1 MHVPRPGRQRERDL
15 PDAARKLLHAATLS
29 RSPIRTHVLYSTGCE
44 PEYRI
49 EPCKSALNPVR
60 GMPFKWSLNPY
71 MGCVHRCTFC
81 YVRNFELRAD
91 RPSDDRYGRS
101 IRVKTNVAEVLAREL
116 GRTSWTRDE
125 VAVGTATDPYQPAEG
140 RFRLTRACLEELG
153 KAWTPFSIITRG
165 PLVVRDV
172 DVLARGRPARRRERH
187 LLPPHPRRGRLA
199 DDRARHRAAARAGS
213 KRCAVSPRP
222 ASTSE
227 SGSPRSCPGSPTVP
241 SRIEAVVRA
250 AKAAGARGVWAA
262 PVHLRP
268 GVREHFLEALARD
281 WPELVGELRRT
292 FRGALL
298 SPVDDRDARSASA
311 CGRRARAAPIPEQ
324 YRRTERKRHAE
335 PAQLT
340 LAV

>member
-1 MHVPRPGRQRERDL
+1 MR
-15 PDAARKLLHAATLS
+15 A
-29 RSPIRTHVLYSTGCE
+29 
-44 PEYRI
+44 EYRL

-60 GMPFKWSLNPY
+60 GMPFKFSLNPY

-81 YVRNFELRAD
+81 YVRGFEKRAD

-101 IRVKTNVAEVLAREL
+101 IRIKTNIAEVLAREL
-116 GRTSWTRDE
+116 ARKSWARDE

-153 KAWTPFSIITRG
+153 DAWTPFSIITRG

-172 DVLARGRPARRRERH
+172 DVLLEAARRVDVSVTFS
-187 LLPPHPRRGRLA
+187 LPTIDEDVWRTTEPGTAPPASRLEAVRRLA
-199 DDRARHRAAARAGS
+199 DAGVDVGVGLAPILPGLSDR
-213 KRCAVSPRP
+213 
-222 ASTSE
+222 
-227 SGSPRSCPGSPTVP
+227 PGQ
-241 SRIEAVVRA
+241 IENVVRA

-262 PVHLRP
+262 PLNLRS

-281 WPELVGELRRT
+281 WPELVPVYEELFAQRAYLPSTIATPIR
-292 FRGALL
+292 
-298 SPVDDRDARSASA
+298 DRVREAARSA
-311 CGRRARAAPIPEQ
+311 PIREG
-324 YRRTERKRHAE
+324 YRRTERIRQRE